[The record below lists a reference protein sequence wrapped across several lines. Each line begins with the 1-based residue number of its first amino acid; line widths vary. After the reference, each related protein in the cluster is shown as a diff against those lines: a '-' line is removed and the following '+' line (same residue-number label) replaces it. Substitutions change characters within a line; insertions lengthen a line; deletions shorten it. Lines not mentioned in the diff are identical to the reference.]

1 MAEEI
6 KNKEEVSPTSETVPQ
21 KSKRDLFRERI
32 GTRYPELNMDDED
45 S

>member
-6 KNKEEVSPTSETVPQ
+6 KNKEEVSSTSETVPQ

-32 GTRYPELNMDDED
+32 GKRNPELNMDDED